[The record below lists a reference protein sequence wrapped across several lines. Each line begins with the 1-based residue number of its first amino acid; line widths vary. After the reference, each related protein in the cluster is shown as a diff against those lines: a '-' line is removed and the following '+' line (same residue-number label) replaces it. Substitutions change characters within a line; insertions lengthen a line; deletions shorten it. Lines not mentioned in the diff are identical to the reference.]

1 MNLSK
6 TLVFFMMG
14 CSLLIAQIKAENQKL
29 NVLFIISDDLNCDI
43 GAYGN
48 TKIFTPNIDQ
58 LAQRGVLFGNAHNQ
72 YPWCA
77 PSRASMM
84 TGLYPDQTNI
94 KKLRIY
100 LRQALPKVVTI
111 GQKLMQENYHSIR
124 VGKIFHYHNPRD
136 IGTAGHD
143 DNYTW
148 QQTVNP
154 YGRDKIEE
162 YKINTLK
169 PRAVSY
175 THLTLP
181 TNREV

>member
-1 MNLSK
+1 MNLPK
-6 TLVFFMMG
+6 TLFFFLMV
-14 CSLLIAQIKAENQKL
+14 CAFLSAQTEAENQRL

-48 TKIFTPNIDQ
+48 TQIFTPNIGK

-100 LRQALPKVVTI
+100 LVYPKI
-111 GQKLMQENYHSIR
+111 IR
-124 VGKIFHYHNPRD
+124 CFHY
-136 IGTAGHD
+136 
-143 DNYTW
+143 
-148 QQTVNP
+148 
-154 YGRDKIEE
+154 
-162 YKINTLK
+162 LF
-169 PRAVSY
+169 
-175 THLTLP
+175 
-181 TNREV
+181 

>member
-1 MNLSK
+1 
-6 TLVFFMMG
+6 MMG
-14 CSLLIAQIKAENQKL
+14 CALLIAQIKAENQKL

-48 TKIFTPNIDQ
+48 KQIFTPNIDR

-100 LRQALPKVVTI
+100 LRQALPKVITI
-111 GQKLMQENYHSIR
+111 GQRLIQENYHSISCLL
-124 VGKIFHYHNPRD
+124 
-136 IGTAGHD
+136 
-143 DNYTW
+143 YTS
-148 QQTVNP
+148 
-154 YGRDKIEE
+154 DAADE
-162 YKINTLK
+162 
-169 PRAVSY
+169 
-175 THLTLP
+175 
-181 TNREV
+181 